1 MPSRL
6 PQQPLVLMP
15 GQWYFGRQPGRIRT
29 LLGSC
34 VAMTLWHPK
43 QRVGGMCH
51 YLLPERSRSGEEPLD
66 GRFADEALALMVA
79 EMPLHATRPEEYDVH
94 LFGGADTFPEGA
106 GIKFNIGQRNIET
119 GWNLVERYG
128 FNLQS
133 VDVGDC
139 VPRTVTLDLDDGS
152 VHMCRRRGTLLAR

>member
-1 MPSRL
+1 MLFRSGRL
-6 PQQPLVLMP
+6 
-15 GQWYFGRQPGRIRT
+15 RT

-34 VAMTLWHPK
+34 VALTLWHRT

-51 YLLPERSRSGEEPLD
+51 YMLPERSRSCDDALD
-66 GRFADEALALMVA
+66 GRFADEALAMMVA
-79 EMPLHATRPEEYDVH
+79 EMPMYATRPAEYDVH
-94 LFGGADTFPEGA
+94 LFGGADTFPESA

-119 GWNLVERYG
+119 GWNLIERYG

-139 VPRTVTLDLDDGS
+139 VPRTVTLDLGNGK
-152 VHMCRRRGTLLAR
+152 VHVSRGRGTLLAR